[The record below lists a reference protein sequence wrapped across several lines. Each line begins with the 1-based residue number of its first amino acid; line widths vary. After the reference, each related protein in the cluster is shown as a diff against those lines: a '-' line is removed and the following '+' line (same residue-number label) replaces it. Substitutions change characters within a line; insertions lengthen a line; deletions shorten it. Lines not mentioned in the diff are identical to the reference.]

1 MMDKQGN
8 KMNQRI
14 KELADAGNVL
24 FAVEEAIRNGDCPW
38 QIEEAF
44 EEYEA
49 ARKALA
55 AAKEAGL

>member
-1 MMDKQGN
+1 
-8 KMNQRI
+8 MNQRI